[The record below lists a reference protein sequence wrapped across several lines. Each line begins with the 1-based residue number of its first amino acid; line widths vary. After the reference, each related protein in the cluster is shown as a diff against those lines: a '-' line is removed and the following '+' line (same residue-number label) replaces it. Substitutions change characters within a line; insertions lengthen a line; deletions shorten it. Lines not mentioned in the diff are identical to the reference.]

1 LLENASLAWAKL
13 GMGNTYVF
21 GDIHGRA
28 RQLRDILEA
37 VDYDERRD
45 RVIFVGDLI
54 DRGEESPEVVEYV
67 LQLCRRN
74 PKVVCLRGNHEQ
86 MLLDLIDYGDPL
98 WLIPENGGIQ
108 TLQQYGFDIDEHTA
122 SLAIGI
128 PESHLEFLRSLP
140 FFYEDEKAL
149 YVHAGIPA
157 GKHPAECDPEALM
170 WTRDLNFFTLYN
182 GKPCFFGHTPAR
194 LLPAEGV
201 RNPGEIYVFGSAIGL
216 DTGCTEED
224 CLSCLH
230 VEAQVVYQKY
240 PNLPVSTYEIEIP
253 CLTGFSAQV
262 FFHS

>member
-1 LLENASLAWAKL
+1 
-13 GMGNTYVF
+13 MGNTYVF

-28 RQLRDILEA
+28 RQLREILEA
-37 VDYDERRD
+37 VDYDERHD

-67 LQLCRRN
+67 LQLRRRN
-74 PKVVCLRGNHEQ
+74 PGVVCLRGNHEQ
-86 MLLDLIDYGDPL
+86 MLLDLLDYGDPL

-128 PESHLEFLRSLP
+128 PESHIEFLRSLP

-149 YVHAGIPA
+149 YVHAGIAA
-157 GKHPAECDPEALM
+157 GKHPAECEPEVLM
-170 WTRDLNFFTLYN
+170 WTRDLNFFTLYD

-240 PNLPVSTYEIEIP
+240 PTLPVSAYEIEIP
-253 CLTGFSAQV
+253 CLAAFSA
-262 FFHS
+262 